1 MAEPVKKVRLSRQ
14 HLHERVAEELR
25 NRIITGQLPP
35 GARLAVKELAEEIG
49 VSLTPLREAIKLLA
63 SEQLIEMTPNRGARV
78 SAVTVEQTR
87 HLFEVISGTE
97 ALAAELACKRMTDA
111 ELAELQ
117 GLHEEMQSVAGTAGR
132 GRYFDLNRRIHDL
145 IVVFARNPILGG
157 QRARLAQQAE
167 RVRYIALGNDGRRGA
182 AVQEHR
188 ELMVAFEARDPEAA
202 RRIWRR
208 HLMASGAQTIE
219 VLAQRGG

>member
-1 MAEPVKKVRLSRQ
+1 MADPVKKVRLSRQ
-14 HLHERVAEELR
+14 PLHERVAEDLR

-35 GARLAVKELAEEIG
+35 GTRLAVKLLAEEIG

-78 SAVTVEQTR
+78 SSVTVEQTR

-97 ALAAELACKRMTDA
+97 ALAAELACKRMTEA
-111 ELAELQ
+111 ELAQLQ
-117 GLHEEMQSVAGTAGR
+117 TLHDEMESTAGR
-132 GRYFDLNRRIHDL
+132 AHYFDLNRKIHDL
-145 IVVFARNPILGG
+145 IVAFARNPILAD

-167 RVRYIALGNDGRRGA
+167 RVRYIALGNDLRRGA
-182 AVQEHR
+182 ALQEHQD
-188 ELMVAFEARDPEAA
+188 LMAAFAARDPESA

-208 HLMASGAQTIE
+208 HLLASGAQTID
-219 VLAQRGG
+219 VLAQRGA

>member
-1 MAEPVKKVRLSRQ
+1 MRLGRQ

-25 NRIITGQLPP
+25 DRIITCQLPP
-35 GARLAVKELAEEIG
+35 GTRLAVNELAEEIG

-63 SEQLIEMTPNRGARV
+63 SEHLIEMTPNRGARI

-111 ELAELQ
+111 ELAELLS
-117 GLHEEMQSVAGTAGR
+117 LHEEMQDVAGTAGR
-132 GRYFDLNRRIHDL
+132 DRYFDLNRRIHDQ
-145 IVVFARNPILGG
+145 IVLFARNPILAD
-157 QRARLAQQAE
+157 QRARLARQAE

-182 AVQEHR
+182 AMQEHQ
-188 ELMVAFEARDPEAA
+188 ELMRAFEARDPEGA
-202 RRIWRR
+202 RRIWQQ
-208 HLMASGAQTIE
+208 HLMVSGAQTIE
-219 VLAQRGG
+219 VLAQLGG